1 MKSSPLFSKPVPLEC
16 LFELLDKICA
26 SGDTYKDYYMVD
38 KLAFKKMVL
47 QEYHTPFLET
57 LMPYYR
63 KSRQFYITREFT
75 YNSFV
80 NLIRQICTLH
90 AHPFLPDKQYS
101 HQEYTIRYV
110 VEKRPIQ

>member
-1 MKSSPLFSKPVPLEC
+1 MKSNQLFSKQVPLEC

-26 SGDTYKDYYMVD
+26 SGDTYQDYYMVD
-38 KLAFKKMVL
+38 KIAFKKML
-47 QEYHTPFLET
+47 LHKYHLPFLEI
-57 LMPYYR
+57 LLPYYR
-63 KSRQFYITREFT
+63 KSRQYYVTREFT

-90 AHPFLPDKQYS
+90 EHPFKYDKQYS

-110 VEKRPIQ
+110 VDKRSNQ